1 MRHELTNHIHMPVLE
16 DNQTLKNSLDSRYE
30 FVGAYIF
37 KAA

>member
-1 MRHELTNHIHMPVLE
+1 MRLEITNHIHMPVLE
-16 DNQTLKNSLDSRYE
+16 ANQTLKIRLDSRYE